1 MKKTFEK
8 KKWNL
13 DIIKNV
19 LFRNNIKG
27 KIENISYL
35 PFKKILI
42 TIKYKEDISILKIC
56 HDPYSIKLSNNENK
70 SYKII
75 KKNNLNFIN
84 ILPFRK
90 IRSKKNLS
98 LTVIKFI
105 NGKNANFF
113 EFNNFYKFTNSN
125 KTKNF
130 SINNYT
136 NKKINHYIHL
146 NKKISKDLSINKY
159 KKKILNIYKLDKV
172 ITTYSHGDFSKYNT
186 IKNKKN
192 NYVID
197 LEFFNKNRN
206 FLYDFLFWYLVPVL
220 NYLYKL
226 NNILP
231 VSIIFY
237 LIENFIKYNLLKE
250 KKLNIN
256 NLKLY
261 FSLFFFERIL
271 QLKTELKLKNIDQ
284 FLTKFH
290 QKRNLELINFYK
302 KLLNCCLNKS
312 KE

>member
-1 MKKTFEK
+1 MKKKIFDEIK
-8 KKWNL
+8 LNL
-13 DIIKNV
+13 DLLKDFI
-19 LFRNNIKG
+19 FRNNIKG
-27 KIENISYL
+27 KILKITHL

-42 TIKYKEDISILKIC
+42 LIKYKEDISILKIC

-90 IRSKKNLS
+90 IKSKKNLS

-105 NGKNANFF
+105 NGKKANFF
-113 EFNNFYKFTNSN
+113 EFNNFYKFTNLK

-130 SINNYT
+130 SINNYI

-146 NKKISKDLSINKY
+146 NIKISKDLSINKY
-159 KKKILNIYKLDKV
+159 KKKILNTYKLDKV

-186 IKNKKN
+186 IKNEKN

-206 FLYDFLFWYLVPVL
+206 FMYDFLFWYLVPVL
-220 NYLYKL
+220 NYLYKF

-231 VSIIFY
+231 VSINFY
-237 LIENFIKYNLLKE
+237 LIEFPHHRIKIYSQIE
-250 KKLNIN
+250 IA
-256 NLKLY
+256 
-261 FSLFFFERIL
+261 
-271 QLKTELKLKNIDQ
+271 
-284 FLTKFH
+284 
-290 QKRNLELINFYK
+290 
-302 KLLNCCLNKS
+302 
-312 KE
+312 

>member
-1 MKKTFEK
+1 MKKKIFDEIK
-8 KKWNL
+8 LNL
-13 DIIKNV
+13 DLLKDFI
-19 LFRNNIKG
+19 FRNNIKG
-27 KIENISYL
+27 KILKITHL

-42 TIKYKEDISILKIC
+42 LIKYKEDISILKIC

-90 IRSKKNLS
+90 IKSKKNLS

-105 NGKNANFF
+105 NGKKANFF
-113 EFNNFYKFTNSN
+113 EFNNFYKFTNLK

-130 SINNYT
+130 SINNYI

-146 NKKISKDLSINKY
+146 NIKISKDLSINKY
-159 KKKILNIYKLDKV
+159 KKKILNTYKLDKV

-186 IKNKKN
+186 IKNEKN

-206 FLYDFLFWYLVPVL
+206 FMYDFLFWYLVPVL
-220 NYLYKL
+220 NYLYKF

-231 VSIIFY
+231 VSINFY

-250 KKLNIN
+250 KKLNTN

-271 QLKTELKLKNIDQ
+271 QLKTELKLKNINQ

-290 QKRNLELINFYK
+290 QKRNLKLINFYE
-302 KLLNCCLNKS
+302 KLLNCCLNKT
-312 KE
+312 

>member
-1 MKKTFEK
+1 MKKKIFDEIK
-8 KKWNL
+8 LNL
-13 DIIKNV
+13 DLLKDFI
-19 LFRNNIKG
+19 FRNNIKG
-27 KIENISYL
+27 KILKITHL

-42 TIKYKEDISILKIC
+42 LIKYKEDISILKIC

-105 NGKNANFF
+105 NGKKANFF
-113 EFNNFYKFTNSN
+113 EFNNFYKFTNLN

-130 SINNYT
+130 SINNYI

-159 KKKILNIYKLDKV
+159 KKKFLNIYKLDKV
-172 ITTYSHGDFSKYNT
+172 ITNYSHGDFTKHNT

-197 LEFFNKNRN
+197 LEFFTKNRN
-206 FLYDFLFWYLVPVL
+206 YLYDFIFWHSVPIL
-220 NYLYKL
+220 NYLFKL
-226 NNILP
+226 NNLVSI
-231 VSIIFY
+231 SIIFN
-237 LIENFIKYNLLKE
+237 LVEVFLKYNLTKE
-250 KKLNIN
+250 KKSNTN
-256 NLKLY
+256 NLRLY
-261 FSLFFFERIL
+261 FSLFLFERIL
-271 QLKTELKLKNIDQ
+271 QLKTELKLKNINEL
-284 FLTKFH
+284 LTKLN
-290 QKRNLELINFYK
+290 QKKNLKIINFYE
-302 KLLNCCLNKS
+302 KLLNYCLNKI
-312 KE
+312 

>member
-1 MKKTFEK
+1 MKKKIFDE
-8 KKWNL
+8 
-13 DIIKNV
+13 IKLNPD
-19 LFRNNIKG
+19 LLKDFIFRNNIKG
-27 KIENISYL
+27 EILKITHL

-42 TIKYKEDISILKIC
+42 LIKYKEDISILKIC
-56 HDPYSIKLSNNENK
+56 YDSYSIKLSNNENK

-75 KKNNLNFIN
+75 KKKNLNFIN

-105 NGKNANFF
+105 NGKKANFF
-113 EFNNFYKFTNSN
+113 EFNNFYKFTNLN

-130 SINNYT
+130 SINNYIF
-136 NKKINHYIHL
+136 KKINHYIHL
-146 NKKISKDLSINKY
+146 NKKISKDLSISKY

-172 ITTYSHGDFSKYNT
+172 ITNYSHGDFAKYNT

-197 LEFFNKNRN
+197 LEFFNENRN
-206 FLYDFLFWYLVPVL
+206 FLYDFLFWHLVPVL

-271 QLKTELKLKNIDQ
+271 QLKTELKLKNINQ

-290 QKRNLELINFYK
+290 QKRNLKLINFYE
-302 KLLNCCLNKS
+302 KLLNCCLNKT
-312 KE
+312 